1 MERKSK
7 HMPSTTS
14 RTLFIGSA
22 ALFAFLLAALLSP
35 GGEGLGLGDV
45 KLAGVLGALLGWWG
59 WDVAL
64 VGLLSGFVL
73 GGLGA
78 LALLLTRRV
87 DRRGS
92 LAFGPAMLLGAYL
105 CTVLAP
111 FI

>member
-1 MERKSK
+1 V
-7 HMPSTTS
+7 
-14 RTLFIGSA
+14 LACAGA
-22 ALFAFLLAALLSP
+22 AVAVFLLAALLSP

-59 WDVAL
+59 WSEAL

-78 LALLLTRRV
+78 ALLLLTRRV
-87 DRRGS
+87 GRGGS

-111 FI
+111 LT